1 MYIYFNEV
9 ESTMSEMAVTYGIP
23 VKSLP
28 FYKIRINRFFNDYMG
43 IPINQNKPFNAITY
57 FDVDTFLIGLE
68 SSEAEKLNHYYAL
81 KRFFE
86 YTYLK
91 GKTKEIISQVT
102 KPKYN
107 KKPKQTLSKDE
118 YDKLKNFIVSKHHNN
133 IGERLIVGLFLFT
146 GLSRKYLASLTNNQ
160 LFYDGG
166 IYNLVVW
173 KNEEE
178 IKLPLKAELQL
189 LVHEYLTSVNDGNLL
204 EKVIPKNENDVSTY
218 IGDITHSVLGKR
230 VTPTILSNTFIS
242 LALSTGNNIWEVSKL
257 TLESVITIEQ
267 HITEVGNLINVQT
280 SILNSF

>member
-1 MYIYFNEV
+1 
-9 ESTMSEMAVTYGIP
+9 MSEMAVTYGIP